1 MQQIIDCERYGLV
14 DIPNVPRVF
23 TVVGTF
29 VNTSRLDYLAKT
41 AHAARG
47 IANIH

>member
-1 MQQIIDCERYGLV
+1 MHKNEVGAILTGNGRRT
-14 DIPNVPRVF
+14 VPRVF

>member
-23 TVVGTF
+23 NNAATISSVARF
-29 VNTSRLDYLAKT
+29 EYAAIWSN
-41 AHAARG
+41 AARD

>member
-1 MQQIIDCERYGLV
+1 MQQIIDCERYGRV

-23 TVVGTF
+23 NNAGIIA
-29 VNTSRLDYLAKT
+29 NSMKLKYAALWSN
-41 AHAARG
+41 AARD